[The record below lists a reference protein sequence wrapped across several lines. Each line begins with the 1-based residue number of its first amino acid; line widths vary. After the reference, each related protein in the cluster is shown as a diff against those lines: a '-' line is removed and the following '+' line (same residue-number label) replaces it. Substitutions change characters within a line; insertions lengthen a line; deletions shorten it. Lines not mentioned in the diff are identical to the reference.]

1 LPTTSLTQ
9 ALPARLP
16 GLASLLLVIAIGI
29 VLARLTWQLLPGE
42 APVSPHELTPQQDAK
57 PKATPRSRD
66 GLAVALFG
74 MEQAAP
80 ELVAEPVPEEAPPT
94 RLDLK
99 LRGIALANGEQPS
112 LAIVEGS
119 DRESLP
125 YRVGDTLPGDA
136 ELLRIEADRVILRH
150 RGSVEAL
157 YFSDEP
163 PPAAARTRSTTRL
176 GSSGGTSGS
185 VQLSP
190 QSSSRI
196 RDYLSLL
203 PSDPT
208 RMTELVRALPVMEN
222 GQLKGFRLFPGQ
234 QRELFGEA
242 GLRRGDIATSING
255 LPLDDPA
262 RGMELLNQLA
272 SASRFKIEILR
283 RGQPQVLDIQL

>member
-1 LPTTSLTQ
+1 MPTPLAHALPTK
-9 ALPARLP
+9 LP

-29 VLARLTWQLLPGE
+29 VLARLTWQLLPGAE
-42 APVSPHELTPQQDAK
+42 PAPPPGVVQPTESRPVPA
-57 PKATPRSRD
+57 PRSRD

-74 MEQAAP
+74 AEQAAP
-80 ELVAEPVPEEAPPT
+80 APVAEAVPEEAPPT

-99 LRGIALANGEQPS
+99 LRGIALANGDQPS

-119 DRESLP
+119 DRQSLP

-150 RGSVEAL
+150 RGTVEAL

-163 PPAAARTRSTTRL
+163 PQATARARPATRP
-176 GSSGGTSGS
+176 GDAPGS

-190 QSSSRI
+190 QSSTRI
-196 RDYLSLL
+196 REYLSLL

-242 GLRRGDIATSING
+242 GLRRGDIATRING

-272 SASRFKIEILR
+272 SASRFQIEILR